1 MKDIH
6 SLPRRYALILDQ
18 TEIRKLLRK
27 VESLDL
33 PRRECH
39 PLDHYN
45 GRKVS
50 SELARFD
57 AAVDRELVEDD
68 ALLLKPVRRRLG
80 RAYVSRA
87 TTIWAMSGIV
97 RPGRLVFDPGAKPP

>member
-1 MKDIH
+1 MKATQ

-18 TEIRKLLRK
+18 SEIRKLLRK
-27 VESLDL
+27 VEALDL

-39 PLDHYN
+39 PLDCYN

-57 AAVDRELVEDD
+57 AAVDRGLIEDNAPVIKPLVAPPRSRALVESDD
-68 ALLLKPVRRRLG
+68 DLDDEWDA
-80 RAYVSRA
+80 
-87 TTIWAMSGIV
+87 
-97 RPGRLVFDPGAKPP
+97 

>member
-6 SLPRRYALILDQ
+6 SLPRRYALILDH

-33 PRRECH
+33 PLRECH

-68 ALLLKPVRRRLG
+68 AILLKPVPAPSRPRVCVECDDDLG
-80 RAYVSRA
+80 DEWDS
-87 TTIWAMSGIV
+87 
-97 RPGRLVFDPGAKPP
+97 

>member
-68 ALLLKPVRRRLG
+68 AILLKPVPAPSRPRVCVECDDALG
-80 RAYVSRA
+80 DEWDS
-87 TTIWAMSGIV
+87 
-97 RPGRLVFDPGAKPP
+97 